1 MPKIKMPRKSTA
13 IDMTAMCDVA
23 FLLLTFFMLAT
34 SFKPPEAVV
43 VRTPGSTSTKPIPE
57 GFILITLDKDGRV
70 FYNIDDLNAKRAVIE
85 QVNQE
90 KGLGLTSAEMQSFVI
105 GTDMGVKFSQLK
117 SYLALDGTQQKDF
130 AKTAPGIPTDT
141 TADYE
146 RNELAFWLAT
156 TQYHLPKGRIAIKA
170 DGAAAYPEINKV
182 ISTLGKLK
190 LFRFN
195 FITDPKGIPPGT
207 ALFEE
212 QMVGTKAGH

>member
-1 MPKIKMPRKSTA
+1 MPKIKMPRKSTH

-43 VRTPGSTSTKPIPE
+43 VRTPGSTSTKAIPE
-57 GFILITLDKDGRV
+57 GFIMITLDKKGRV
-70 FYNIDDLNAKRAVIE
+70 FYNVDDVKAKRAIIE
-85 QVNQE
+85 QINTD
-90 KGLGLTSAEMQSFVI
+90 KGLGLTEAEMQSFVI
-105 GTDMGVKFSQLK
+105 GGDLGVKFSQLK
-117 SYLALDGTQQKDF
+117 SYLAMDGKAQTTF

-141 TADYE
+141 TNDYDK
-146 RNELAFWLAT
+146 NELAVWIAT

-170 DGAAAYPEINKV
+170 DGEAAYPEINKV
-182 ISTLGKLK
+182 ISTLGKQK

-195 FITDPKGIPPGT
+195 FITDPKGIPAGT

-212 QMVGTKAGH
+212 QKNGGAK